1 MAQHFPQYVRPD
13 QIASTCPL
21 FSEYA
26 QTYLNTLEV
35 SANTR
40 NEYRKVLMKYW
51 QPLYAAR
58 PISEIKVSELKADVA
73 GIEWT
78 SAKTRN
84 NALIPLRG
92 VFEMAMEDETVD
104 RNPADRLKN
113 LKHQKPPVD
122 PFDQDEA
129 ETIIDYLYRKFPG
142 QEVIYAAYFEFAFWT
157 GMRTSEIMALTWEDI
172 DLRKGIALV
181 SKAQSKGHLSETTK
195 TSRSREVMLN
205 DRARAALKKVKPFTY
220 LKGGQVFASPRTG
233 AAWKTDKGPRV
244 VFTAAL
250 KKLGIRHRKAYNT
263 RHTYATVC
271 LMAGM
276 NPAFVASQLGHSV
289 TMLLTTY
296 AKWIHGDAS
305 QRELDK
311 LKGITRA
318 KGAANE

>member
-13 QIASTCPL
+13 QIASACPL

-58 PISEIKVSELKADVA
+58 PINEIKSSELKADVA
-73 GIEWT
+73 GIEWS

-92 VFEMAMEDETVD
+92 VFEVAVEDETID

-113 LKHQKPPVD
+113 LKHQKPAVD

-129 ETIIDYLYRKFPG
+129 ETIITHLYEKFTG

-157 GMRTSEIMALTWEDI
+157 GMRTSEIMALTWGDI

-181 SKAQSKGHLSETTK
+181 SKAQSKGQLSERTK
-195 TSRSREVMLN
+195 TSKSREVMLN
-205 DRARAALKKVKPFTY
+205 DRAKAALKKVKPLTY

-233 AAWKTDKGPRV
+233 ASWKTDKGPRV

-263 RHTYATVC
+263 RHTYATIC

-311 LKGITRA
+311 LNALNKKA
-318 KGAANE
+318 DSANG